1 MTETWSLGMFVVD
14 LFIKSEL
21 LTRVSDE
28 ELVEEC
34 LNDARC
40 RHLTEQID
48 TRQSSLITHT
58 RSPTLTALTNGQ
70 VDHFLSSLSWT
81 VARGPLQLT

>member
-1 MTETWSLGMFVVD
+1 MTTETWSLGMFVVD

-40 RHLTEQID
+40 RHLTEQTETSI
-48 TRQSSLITHT
+48 ITHH
-58 RSPTLTALTNGQ
+58 SHTLTDT
-70 VDHFLSSLSWT
+70 DSTYEWT
-81 VARGPLQLT
+81 S